1 MLEGAL
7 AAPKCEL
14 EPTMTTRISRLF
26 AGALALLLLAGC
38 AGTSFDNLGLGPK
51 QGIGALAGAGA
62 GALAGS
68 QIGGGRG
75 KLVATS
81 VGTLLGAVVGS
92 SVGKSLDRA
101 DRIHASRAQYSA
113 LEFAPSGAQTSW
125 YNPDSGTS
133 GYITPSRTY
142 QSSSGE
148 YCREY
153 SHNATVD
160 GRIERVYGTACRDSY
175 GAWRAVN

>member
-1 MLEGAL
+1 MRKFSGLL
-7 AAPKCEL
+7 
-14 EPTMTTRISRLF
+14 

-38 AGTSFDNLGLGPK
+38 ANMDLGLGPK

-92 SVGKSLDRA
+92 SVGQSLDRA
-101 DRIHASRAQYSA
+101 DRIHATRAQYSA
-113 LEFAPSGAQTSW
+113 LEYTPSGSQTSW
-125 YNPDSGTS
+125 SNPDSGNS
-133 GYITPSRTY
+133 GYFTPSRTY
-142 QSSSGE
+142 QSSSGQ

-153 SHNATVD
+153 SHNATID
-160 GRIERVYGTACRDSY
+160 GRIERVYGTACRDEY
-175 GAWRAVN
+175 GGWRAVN